1 MADSG
6 DVTRQTT
13 TFPYKEIY
21 FLGLESQSNVYC
33 CTKLENRQP
42 LKDGGDKLLV
52 GSLRGTVACIE
63 PIVDYGNGNPHQL
76 TSSEIYFTYI
86 PGDAEIISMDSFSRI
101 PGSKNESVVIAIS
114 LILVKVIEGAKKYQH
129 FLNIY
134 KAMGPEQKDSLRNIA
149 RSCQHIELYFVPY
162 QLTHTSIILGNQGKE
177 QVLLLSGSDKKVHL
191 FKENEEI
198 QRFEEYPI
206 EESFPELCDLPSS
219 VIWMDVKHCRFS
231 IRVTAFGCENGFA
244 KVTAVDANAVVLKS
258 YTMDIGGLV
267 TSVRLFALSDAS
279 LAGKEQTSEEK
290 EFFPACEEL
299 SLLVTCAM
307 ELSVVYLNVYNRGF
321 DEMVVLPQSDH
332 FDSVLCSAVADF
344 DLDGHCEIL
353 LGTYGQEL
361 LVYKSRTSSV
371 QSECIPLHFD
381 LQYAKSFPKPIFAV
395 KMVDLI
401 VNGVKDLAV
410 VTMNGIHILQ
420 FDVHQ
425 AAEAIIQ
432 RISAAPQDLEVSD
445 CNNERASQEGVDP
458 MPP

>member
-114 LILVKVIEGAKKYQH
+114 LILVK
-129 FLNIY
+129 
-134 KAMGPEQKDSLRNIA
+134 
-149 RSCQHIELYFVPY
+149 
-162 QLTHTSIILGNQGKE
+162 
-177 QVLLLSGSDKKVHL
+177 
-191 FKENEEI
+191 NEEI